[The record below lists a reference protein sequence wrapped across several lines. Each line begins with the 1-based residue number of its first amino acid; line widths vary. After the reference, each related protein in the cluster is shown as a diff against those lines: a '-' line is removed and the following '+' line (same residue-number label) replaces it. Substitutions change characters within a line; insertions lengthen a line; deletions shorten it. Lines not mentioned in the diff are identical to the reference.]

1 MSPEQAR
8 GEEVDARTDLFSFGL
23 VLYEMAT
30 GRPAFARDSTIA
42 TLDAILH
49 DAPAAPLR
57 LNPTV
62 APEFE
67 RIIDRSLEKDRELRY
82 QTAAEVRAELRR
94 LRRATETQLG
104 PAGASL
110 PRGPRHRRW
119 LTRGVPAAVVA
130 ATIGGAMFWLAPR
143 APALSGQDE
152 IIVSDFTNTTNE
164 PVFDD
169 TLKQALTVQLRQSPF
184 LNIVSDDRIRETLRF
199 MGRPPQ
205 ERLTG
210 AVAREVCSRENAK
223 AMVAGAIASLG
234 SQYVITLDAV
244 NCVNGESL
252 EMTQVPAGR
261 KEDVL
266 SALSSGA
273 SDLRKRLG
281 ESLASIQKF
290 DVPVERATTSSL
302 DALKAFTTGLQLHS
316 SGQPDKAIPHLER
329 AVQLDP
335 GFAAAYAQIG
345 TSYSNQRDMY
355 RAREFTAK
363 AYGLRERVSERER
376 FYIEARYHDSVSG
389 DVDQGLKVYE
399 LWTRTYPRDSV
410 PWNNIGVL
418 QELTGDF
425 ERALDSF
432 LEAQR
437 LNPGG
442 GIGQDN
448 VALSYAHL
456 NRMAEAKKVA
466 EEAASRFPNLGLTR
480 FIVACREGDDARTA
494 ELLKDGREKHV
505 NEILQGAFMC
515 ALRNGRFAE
524 ARDLRADAL
533 PGTRGLAEM
542 AFAEW
547 HLGDRARAKELV
559 IEAARQSPE
568 AALPVRLGSL
578 FATVGEADRARL
590 FVAHRVREQPT
601 DTLLNGVWVPLTE
614 AILAL
619 GAHKPDAAI
628 EALRTSERYE
638 RRWPEGGFHRGAAY
652 MQSGN
657 FPAAVAQFKRLTDRE
672 PEWPPSVTVYP
683 AAMLALARAHL
694 AAGDTAAAR
703 QAYQRFLDFWKHADA
718 NLVALIEARRELAAL
733 R

>member
-1 MSPEQAR
+1 
-8 GEEVDARTDLFSFGL
+8 
-23 VLYEMAT
+23 
-30 GRPAFARDSTIA
+30 
-42 TLDAILH
+42 
-49 DAPAAPLR
+49 
-57 LNPTV
+57 
-62 APEFE
+62 
-67 RIIDRSLEKDRELRY
+67 
-82 QTAAEVRAELRR
+82 
-94 LRRATETQLG
+94 
-104 PAGASL
+104 
-110 PRGPRHRRW
+110 
-119 LTRGVPAAVVA
+119 
-130 ATIGGAMFWLAPR
+130 
-143 APALSGQDE
+143 
-152 IIVSDFTNTTNE
+152 
-164 PVFDD
+164 
-169 TLKQALTVQLRQSPF
+169 
-184 LNIVSDDRIRETLRF
+184 
-199 MGRPPQ
+199 
-205 ERLTG
+205 
-210 AVAREVCSRENAK
+210 
-223 AMVAGAIASLG
+223 MVAGAIASLG

-335 GFAAAYAQIG
+335 DFAGAYAQIG

-363 AYGLRERVSERER
+363 AYELRERVSERER

-456 NRMAEAKKVA
+456 NRMAEAKKVPA
-466 EEAASRFPNLGLTR
+466 TFVPMP
-480 FIVACREGDDARTA
+480 C
-494 ELLKDGREKHV
+494 
-505 NEILQGAFMC
+505 
-515 ALRNGRFAE
+515 
-524 ARDLRADAL
+524 
-533 PGTRGLAEM
+533 
-542 AFAEW
+542 
-547 HLGDRARAKELV
+547 RAREV
-559 IEAARQSPE
+559 SPRWHS
-568 AALPVRLGSL
+568 P
-578 FATVGEADRARL
+578 
-590 FVAHRVREQPT
+590 
-601 DTLLNGVWVPLTE
+601 NGTW
-614 AILAL
+614 AIA
-619 GAHKPDAAI
+619 
-628 EALRTSERYE
+628 
-638 RRWPEGGFHRGAAY
+638 
-652 MQSGN
+652 
-657 FPAAVAQFKRLTDRE
+657 PA
-672 PEWPPSVTVYP
+672 
-683 AAMLALARAHL
+683 
-694 AAGDTAAAR
+694 
-703 QAYQRFLDFWKHADA
+703 QRNW
-718 NLVALIEARRELAAL
+718 
-733 R
+733 